1 MSEKKTC
8 ALSGSVAANPLLV
21 MLLGA
26 GPAMAATA
34 SVDGALFMGLA
45 VLLVMLLSNLL
56 AALLGK
62 LIPCSAK
69 LPAYAIIGAGVASL
83 VQMLMQAFLPGAAQM
98 LGVYLAVLAVD
109 LLVFAGAE
117 ASKGCVKAAV
127 LGSVKTAVFFTA
139 VMVGTALVREVLGA
153 GSIFGRGIPV
163 LTDYNLPLLQNASGA
178 FIVWGIAAA
187 VVSKLGCCS
196 ATKGTACAAVGFESC
211 CCENTE
217 KEEA

>member
-1 MSEKKTC
+1 MKKQEI
-8 ALSGSVAANPLLV
+8 LSYIRLFLAPVLV

-98 LGVYLAVLAVD
+98 LGVYLAADLFFSVRSALAQPAGKLMTLLALPVLFPAVH
-109 LLVFAGAE
+109 V
-117 ASKGCVKAAV
+117 VY
-127 LGSVKTAVFFTA
+127 
-139 VMVGTALVREVLGA
+139 GA
-153 GSIFGRGIPV
+153 G
-163 LTDYNLPLLQNASGA
+163 TLLGL
-178 FIVWGIAAA
+178 IAP
-187 VVSKLGCCS
+187 S
-196 ATKGTACAAVGFESC
+196 
-211 CCENTE
+211 TE
-217 KEEA
+217 EKSHA